1 MGIGLGLKHN
11 ANCYL
16 KVAFAFFVFIML
28 QLWQYRFYS
37 LSNSVFMPNHK
48 RKPLDRIDKVILST
62 LQADG
67 RISNVEL
74 AKKVNLSASPC
85 LDRVKRLESEGYI
98 ERYGAFLNAAKLNY
112 GMTAFVQV
120 TLSST
125 TSETFKLFKKEVVT
139 IKEVVECHLIAGG
152 YDYLLK
158 IRFADMTSYRLVL
171 EEIGDLP
178 AISQTSTYVVSE
190 HVKSDSGVPFD

>member
-1 MGIGLGLKHN
+1 MP
-11 ANCYL
+11 
-16 KVAFAFFVFIML
+16 
-28 QLWQYRFYS
+28 
-37 LSNSVFMPNHK
+37 SNK
-48 RKPLDRIDKVILST
+48 IKPLDRIDKVILST
-62 LQADG
+62 LQSDG

-85 LDRVKRLESEGYI
+85 LDRVKRLENEGYI

-158 IRFADMTSYRLVL
+158 IRFTDMTSYRLVL
-171 EEIGDLP
+171 EQIGDLP

>member
-1 MGIGLGLKHN
+1 
-11 ANCYL
+11 
-16 KVAFAFFVFIML
+16 
-28 QLWQYRFYS
+28 
-37 LSNSVFMPNHK
+37 MPNHK

-85 LDRVKRLESEGYI
+85 LDRVKRLENEGYI
-98 ERYGAFLNAAKLNY
+98 ERYGAFLNASKLNY

-158 IRFADMTSYRLVL
+158 IRFADMASYRLVL

>member
-1 MGIGLGLKHN
+1 
-11 ANCYL
+11 
-16 KVAFAFFVFIML
+16 
-28 QLWQYRFYS
+28 
-37 LSNSVFMPNHK
+37 MPNSK
-48 RKPLDRIDKVILST
+48 VKPLDRIDKVILST
-62 LQADG
+62 LQSDG

-85 LDRVKRLESEGYI
+85 LDRVKRLEKEGYI
-98 ERYGAFLNAAKLNY
+98 ERYGAFINASKLNY

-125 TSETFKLFKKEVVT
+125 TSDTFKQFKKEVVT

-158 IRFADMTSYRLVL
+158 IRFSDMTSYRLVL
-171 EEIGDLP
+171 EKVGDLP
-178 AISQTSTYVVSE
+178 AIHQTSTYVVTE
-190 HVKSDSGVPFD
+190 HVKQDSGVPFD

>member
-1 MGIGLGLKHN
+1 
-11 ANCYL
+11 
-16 KVAFAFFVFIML
+16 
-28 QLWQYRFYS
+28 
-37 LSNSVFMPNHK
+37 MPINK
-48 RKPLDRIDKVILST
+48 TKSLDRIDKVILST

-85 LDRVKRLESEGYI
+85 LDRVKRLENEGYI
-98 ERYGAFLNAAKLNY
+98 ERYGAFLNASKLNY

-120 TLSST
+120 RLSST

-158 IRFADMTSYRLVL
+158 IRFADMASYRLVL

-178 AISQTSTYVVSE
+178 EIYQTSTYIASE
-190 HVKSDSGVPFD
+190 QIKQDVGVPFD

>member
-1 MGIGLGLKHN
+1 M
-11 ANCYL
+11 
-16 KVAFAFFVFIML
+16 
-28 QLWQYRFYS
+28 WQYCQ
-37 LSNSVFMPNHK
+37 NSRQNGVYMPTHK
-48 RKPLDRIDKVILST
+48 TKPLDRIDRVILST
-62 LQADG
+62 LQGDG
-67 RISNVEL
+67 RISNVDL
-74 AKKVNLSASPC
+74 AQKVNLSASPC
-85 LDRVKRLESEGYI
+85 LDRVKRLEREGYI
-98 ERYGAFLNAAKLNY
+98 ERYGAFLNASKLNY

-120 TLSST
+120 TLNST
-125 TSETFKLFKKEVVT
+125 TSDTFKRFKKEVVT

-158 IRFADMTSYRLVL
+158 IRFANMASYRLVL

>member
-1 MGIGLGLKHN
+1 MP
-11 ANCYL
+11 
-16 KVAFAFFVFIML
+16 
-28 QLWQYRFYS
+28 
-37 LSNSVFMPNHK
+37 SNK
-48 RKPLDRIDKVILST
+48 RKPIDRIDRMILST
-62 LQADG
+62 LQSDG

-85 LDRVKRLESEGYI
+85 LDRVKRLENEGYI
-98 ERYGAFLNAAKLNY
+98 ERYGAFLNASKLNY

-158 IRFADMTSYRLVL
+158 IRFTDMTSYRLVL

>member
-1 MGIGLGLKHN
+1 MSDNKTK
-11 ANCYL
+11 A
-16 KVAFAFFVFIML
+16 
-28 QLWQYRFYS
+28 
-37 LSNSVFMPNHK
+37 
-48 RKPLDRIDKVILST
+48 LDRIDLLILST

-67 RISNVEL
+67 RISNVDL
-74 AKKVNLSASPC
+74 SRKVNLSASPC
-85 LDRVKRLESEGYI
+85 LDRVKRLEKEGYI
-98 ERYGAFLNAAKLNY
+98 EGYGAFLNASKLNY

-158 IRFADMTSYRLVL
+158 IRFADMASYRLVL

-190 HVKSDSGVPFD
+190 HVKSDSGVPFA

>member
-1 MGIGLGLKHN
+1 
-11 ANCYL
+11 
-16 KVAFAFFVFIML
+16 
-28 QLWQYRFYS
+28 
-37 LSNSVFMPNHK
+37 MPNHK

-85 LDRVKRLESEGYI
+85 LDRVKRLENEGYI
-98 ERYGAFLNAAKLNY
+98 ERYGAFLNASKLNY

-158 IRFADMTSYRLVL
+158 IRFADMASYRLVL

-190 HVKSDSGVPFD
+190 HVKSDSGVPFN